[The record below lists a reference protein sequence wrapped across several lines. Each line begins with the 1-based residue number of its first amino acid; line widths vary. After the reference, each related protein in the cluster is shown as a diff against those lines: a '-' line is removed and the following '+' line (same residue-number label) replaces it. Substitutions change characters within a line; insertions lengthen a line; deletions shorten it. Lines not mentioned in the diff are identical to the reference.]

1 MATPSLPLKHPL
13 PESEKGSVTIEDME
27 PQCVDEYDQIGQL
40 TARSWLRHGLLHGCM
55 ERFWP
60 NNKPQLRANYINGQL
75 DGLLYQFDEQ
85 GAPVQVAAYVRG
97 RQHGPTRI
105 FAHGRCIS
113 EQNFVDGLAHG
124 AAVTNNE
131 AGLPSAK
138 LRFVHG
144 QVDGPATFFN
154 EGRVVRQATYRDG
167 LLEGEV
173 SDFDRDGGLVQVAT
187 YHANILQGPLRRFW
201 PDGALMEELIYE
213 QGAPVGLPVRLDAK
227 GRQLDEEEARPGL
240 LARLEKLVKG

>member
-1 MATPSLPLKHPL
+1 MVTSSLPPRHLL
-13 PESEKGSVTIEDME
+13 PESEKSSIAIEDME
-27 PQCVDEYDQIGQL
+27 LQCVDEYDEIGQL
-40 TARSWLRHGLLHGCM
+40 AGRSWLRYGLLHGCM

-85 GAPVQVAAYVRG
+85 GAPVQVAAYVQG
-97 RQHGPTRI
+97 RQHGITRI
-105 FAHGRCIS
+105 FAHGKCIS
-113 EQNFVDGLAHG
+113 EQNFVDGVAHG
-124 AAVTNNE
+124 AAVTSNE

-138 LRFVHG
+138 LRFVKG

-173 SDFDRDGGLVQVAT
+173 SDYDRDGGLIQVAT
-187 YHANILQGPLRRFW
+187 YQANVLQGLLRRFW
-201 PDGALMEELIYE
+201 PDGALMEELTYD